1 MHELA
6 ACKALLDQVTEVAR
20 ANNATRVIGVTVL
33 VGPLSGIDAHLL
45 KQAFTIARAASIAS
59 GAELTIKT
67 DPVIIVCRSCHEKH
81 QTAPNKLRCPTCG
94 LPCPELVSGD
104 ALKLAGISVD
114 RSEPDP
120 IAVTGGT
127 NYV

>member
-6 ACKALLDQVTEVAR
+6 ACKALLDQVTEVAH
-20 ANNATRVIGVTVL
+20 ANNATRVTGVTVL
-33 VGPLSGIDAHLL
+33 VGPLSGIEAHLL
-45 KQAFTIARAASIAS
+45 KQAFTIARAASIAPE
-59 GAELTIKT
+59 AELTIET
-67 DPVIIVCRSCHEKH
+67 DPVIIVCRKCDERHE
-81 QTAPNKLRCPTCG
+81 TRPNKLRCPTCG
-94 LPCPELVSGD
+94 LPCPELASGD

-120 IAVTGGT
+120 IASTGGT